1 MGVLSGAKPRDEVLK
16 GDLGDAIFAADFGD
30 LIAGRSPDVYGKP
43 EVFFRNTYP
52 TQQLKKIVEAV
63 FGRLANPR
71 ESGAALRLSTGFGG
85 GKTHT
90 LMSLWHLARK
100 VDDPTVGADLLP
112 AAGRPRSVAVGA
124 IDGHKA
130 GVPVFAEHGDL
141 RTHSLWGEL
150 AWQIGGREAW
160 QSISEVD
167 DPESQPSQTQFEAL
181 LPAGPVLFLLDELVV
196 YMATLSDR
204 GQGNLL
210 AFLQKLMS
218 ICAARPQAVVVV
230 SDPAGQAAYARQAQ
244 RIGDALN
251 TEIAAAQQLDEVFAR
266 RMSDFDPIGD
276 EAARV
281 IVRRLFERVDDGA
294 RQRASSDYY
303 SLYTRVSA
311 DNPQALPHDTAT
323 TAYAERIVEC
333 YPFHPR
339 LVQTA
344 QDRLGA
350 LQDFQKSR
358 GTLRLFAR
366 IIRSTWE
373 QREDLELISA
383 GDLDW
388 SDPRIENELLNRLNR
403 DSFRA
408 AASADVDLHAGDL
421 DGEAGRGIHRRV
433 ASALLLE
440 SLPMS
445 ESSGFDEPSLTLAV
459 LRPDEAGP
467 EPVEAMQRL
476 SGVCW
481 HTYPLPSGR
490 GWQFRYEP
498 NVVKQIEERMHRVP
512 REDARQRVL
521 TTAQSYFNGP
531 TFAVSAWPQAAS
543 QVSDSAKLTLA
554 LVESPERAKDVCEN
568 ADSSVPGAPMPRRFI
583 NAIVA
588 IAPTRRAFDDAVD
601 RAQRLIAA
609 ELVKKDY
616 ERGAEN
622 RLTREQINRLL
633 PEYQRQQR
641 IQACRAFD
649 IVVTHDSKATMQEKY
664 LISNDPEKSP
674 LESVQGRGQASVMQF
689 LQDTDWIYLDN
700 QALDV
705 DRFVDR
711 ILPGA
716 TPTPDATDVWTAKA
730 IHERVLSAPDLRL
743 LPGPAIVSRTLRN
756 AVEAGRLVVRLSSGD
771 AWSVGGVVTG
781 PSTARR
787 TGHGALPAM
796 IPLTDDVLVTVDGSA
811 AALAW
816 LTLSSEVG
824 TESTAEGKAIL
835 PPPPPPLTLD
845 MERTAHTWAQAIE
858 LAAERPLKR
867 LTLAASTPEAAQR
880 LAVIAQPFG
889 AERLSL
895 SVSVNGLLS
904 AGGSAGFSVVQAQPT
919 HPTKP
924 LDVARTLYQAMKI
937 DGRGYEATLALEFDA
952 GRDDVAH
959 RLEQASVVVD
969 HDGIAIE
976 ALFGIVAGAGPDA

>member
-16 GDLGDAIFAADFGD
+16 GDLDDAIFAADFGD

-52 TQQLKKIVEAV
+52 TQQLKKIVSAV
-63 FGRLANPR
+63 FGRLADPR
-71 ESGAALRLSTGFGG
+71 ESGATLRLSTGFGG

-90 LMSLWHLARK
+90 LMSLWHLAKRI
-100 VDDPTVGADLLP
+100 DDPTVGADLLP
-112 AAGRPRSVAVGA
+112 AAGRPRSVAVAA

-130 GVPVFAEHGDL
+130 GVPVFAEHGAV
-141 RTHSLWGEL
+141 RTRSLWGEL
-150 AWQIGGREAW
+150 AWQVGGQAAW
-160 QSISEVD
+160 ESIQDVD
-167 DPESQPSQTQFEAL
+167 DPESQPSQTQFEAI

-204 GQGNLL
+204 AQGNLL

-218 ICAARPQAVVVV
+218 ICAARPQAVLVV
-230 SDPAGQAAYARQAQ
+230 SDPAGQAAYAKQSQRLSETIEAQ
-244 RIGDALN
+244 MN
-251 TEIAAAQQLDEVFAR
+251 AAQSLDELFGR

-294 RQRASSDYY
+294 RQRASSSYY
-303 SLYTRVSA
+303 SLFTRVSA
-311 DNPQALPHDTAT
+311 DNPQALPHDSAT
-323 TAYAERIVEC
+323 TTYAERIVEC

-373 QREDLELISA
+373 KRQDLELISA

-388 SDPRIENELLNRLNR
+388 SDSRLENELLNRLNR
-403 DSFRA
+403 DNFRA
-408 AASADVDLHAGDL
+408 AVSADVDQHAGEL
-421 DGEAGRGIHRRV
+421 DGEAERGIHRRV

-440 SLPMS
+440 SLPMND
-445 ESSGFDEPSLTLAV
+445 SSGLDEPSLTLAV

-467 EPVEAMQRL
+467 EPVDAMQRL

-481 HTYPLPSGR
+481 HTYPMPSGR

-498 NVVKQIEERMHRVP
+498 NVVKQIEERMDRVP

-521 TTAQSYFNGP
+521 STAQSYFNGP
-531 TFAVSAWPQAAS
+531 TFATAAWPRAAS
-543 QVSDSAKLTLA
+543 QVSDSAKLTLVLA
-554 LVESPERAKDVCEN
+554 ETPELARDVCEN

-588 IAPTRRAFDDAVD
+588 VAPTRRAFDDAID
-601 RAQRLIAA
+601 RAQRLVAA

-616 ERGAEN
+616 ERGSEH

-649 IVVTHDSKATMQEKY
+649 VVVTHDVKATMQEKY
-664 LISNDPEKSP
+664 LINAESP

-689 LQDTDWIYLDN
+689 LQDNDWIYLDN
-700 QALDV
+700 QSLDV

-711 ILPGA
+711 ILPGT
-716 TPTPDATDVWTAKA
+716 TPAANATDVWTAKA

-743 LPGPAIVSRTLRN
+743 LPGPAIVWRTIRG
-756 AVEAGRLVVRLSSGD
+756 AVEAGRLVVRLGNGD
-771 AWSVGGVVTG
+771 AWSADGSITG
-781 PSTARR
+781 PPDRRRAGTAS
-787 TGHGALPAM
+787 LPAT
-796 IPLTDDVLVTVDGSA
+796 IPLTDDTLVTRAGSA
-811 AALAW
+811 AADEWLAISPEPGV
-816 LTLSSEVG
+816 TPPDDDGDRIAPPPDLSSAG
-824 TESTAEGKAIL
+824 R
-835 PPPPPPLTLD
+835 
-845 MERTAHTWAQAIE
+845 ERTAHAWAQAIE

-867 LTLAASTPEAAQR
+867 LRLKVSAPDAAQR
-880 LAVIAQPFG
+880 LAAVAQPFG
-889 AERLSL
+889 AERLNL
-895 SVSVNGLLS
+895 SVSVSGALTN
-904 AGGSAGFSVVQAQPT
+904 GGSAGFSVSEVRPN

-924 LDVARTLYQAMKI
+924 LDVARTLYQAMTS
-937 DGRGYEATLALEFDA
+937 DGRSYEAILELTFE
-952 GRDDVAH
+952 GERDDAMH
-959 RLEQASVVVD
+959 RLEQASAAAE
-969 HDGIAIE
+969 DGVTVE
-976 ALFGIVAGAGPDA
+976 ALFGIAAAERTNA